1 MVVTIRSHWIT
12 NVIKLLILYLQGDP
26 NKKSWVNVISLILI
40 GPCNLPK
47 EKDLNY
53 SPEEIHDND
62 GKLTNQMS
70 LW

>member
-1 MVVTIRSHWIT
+1 MIR
-12 NVIKLLILYLQGDP
+12 LLILYLKGDC
-26 NKKSWVNVISLILI
+26 NKSSSFNVISLMLI

-53 SPEEIHDND
+53 SPEEIDDYD